1 MTVVTIL
8 SILWCA
14 RLLLNLLSYI
24 QLWYVKEY
32 RFDRMLIHLKT
43 KQGKRLLFLPW
54 RRPPLK
60 PKACFIFIASALVL
74 LGIYF
79 ILPLFII
86 WKLFFMDIL
95 LFPITAVFVLIAKV
109 PTWIY
114 HGILIRKAINKLQS
128 HKKMIVIGITGSYG
142 KTSTKEILATILGTK
157 FKTLKTEASKNSPIG
172 IAEVILSKLTPDDEV
187 FIVEMG
193 AYKPGEIREMCKIVK
208 PSIGIVTAINEQ
220 HQDLFGSIDATVKA
234 KYELIQG
241 LNDGKIAIFN
251 ADNRYTREMATRA
264 KADGNSVILYSVHD
278 LESSIRTSSRDIT
291 FIMRNKK
298 EQIEVH
304 ANLIGKH
311 QVENILAAATCALAV
326 SMTLSEIASACLLL
340 KPVAHTMT
348 PISGVNGSLFIDDT
362 FNNNPNAASAAIDY
376 LNTTKG
382 KKILVFQP
390 MIELGKFSHIRH
402 KEIGAYAKSIC
413 DEIILTNDSYRGDFA
428 TGVVM
433 SPSDAASHLRAILK
447 KGDTVLFK
455 GKEAMRVLNNLL

>member
-251 ADNRYTREMATRA
+251 ADNRYTR
-264 KADGNSVILYSVHD
+264 D
-278 LESSIRTSSRDIT
+278 
-291 FIMRNKK
+291 
-298 EQIEVH
+298 
-304 ANLIGKH
+304 
-311 QVENILAAATCALAV
+311 
-326 SMTLSEIASACLLL
+326 
-340 KPVAHTMT
+340 
-348 PISGVNGSLFIDDT
+348 
-362 FNNNPNAASAAIDY
+362 
-376 LNTTKG
+376 
-382 KKILVFQP
+382 
-390 MIELGKFSHIRH
+390 
-402 KEIGAYAKSIC
+402 
-413 DEIILTNDSYRGDFA
+413 
-428 TGVVM
+428 
-433 SPSDAASHLRAILK
+433 
-447 KGDTVLFK
+447 
-455 GKEAMRVLNNLL
+455 